1 MKVTLCQINPI
12 VGALEENAQKIIDLI
27 ANHSDKSD
35 LIVFPEMVLTGYPPE
50 DLLFDN
56 NFIKEVADQL
66 NNIISI
72 VKSTPVI
79 VGTIRESNGKLYNSA
94 IVIQNSSIIGV
105 SDKTHL
111 PTYDVFDEK
120 RYFYSSNSINPIEIK
135 IKDRS
140 IMLGVLVCEDLWDK
154 DYDLKVCDVLCEK
167 GAELLIN
174 ISASPFHVGKLKER
188 VDIIKMKSKRL
199 DCPFIYCN
207 LIGAQDELVFDGS
220 SCVLNANG
228 DILKMLSRFEECI
241 DIVNLN
247 ETKIVDFIEVSE
259 ENQIFEALSLGIR
272 DYFYK
277 SGHVKAV
284 IGLSGGIDSALT
296 AVIAQNALG
305 FENVLGVAMPSVFS
319 SDHSV
324 NDARELAENL
334 EIEFE
339 IISIEKINNEM
350 LYGLSKI
357 FNGSKSGL
365 AEENLQARIRGNI
378 LMTIANK
385 RGALLLNTG
394 NKTETAL
401 GYCTMYGD
409 MAGALAVI
417 SDLNKTQVYNVSN
430 WINNHFEKTIIP
442 NGTITKPPSAEL
454 SPNQVDPFD
463 YDIVSPLIDS
473 IITDKNNNSKILN
486 ECKDNDMIKDLL
498 KRVRLSE
505 FKRRQSAPGIR
516 VSKKAFGMGRKYPII
531 NKFEG

>member
-120 RYFYSSNSINPIEIK
+120 RYFYSSNSISPIEIK

-228 DILKMLSRFEECI
+228 DVLKMLSRFEECI
-241 DIVNLN
+241 DTVNLN

-324 NDARELAENL
+324 SDARELAENL

-357 FNGSKSGL
+357 FKGSKSGL

-417 SDLNKTQVYNVSN
+417 SDLNKTQVYNLSN

-463 YDIVSPLIDS
+463 YDIVSPIIDS

>member
-12 VGALEENAQKIIDLI
+12 VGALEQNSQKIIDLV
-27 ANHSDKSD
+27 ASYSDKSD

-56 NFIKEVADQL
+56 NFMKEVADQL
-66 NNIISI
+66 NNIIKI

-79 VGTIRESNGKLYNSA
+79 VGTIRESGGKLYNSA

-120 RYFYSSNSINPIEIK
+120 RYFHSSNSVNPIEIK

-140 IMLGVLVCEDLWDK
+140 ILLGVLICEDLWDQ
-154 DYDLKVCDVLCEK
+154 DYDLKVCDALCEK
-167 GAELLIN
+167 GAEVLIN
-174 ISASPFHVGKLKER
+174 ISASPFHFGKLKER
-188 VDIIKMKSKRL
+188 IDIIKMKSKRL

-207 LIGAQDELVFDGS
+207 LIGAQGELVFDGS
-220 SCVLNANG
+220 SCVLNADG
-228 DILKMLSRFEECI
+228 DILNMLSRFDECI
-241 DIVNLN
+241 DTVNLN
-247 ETKIVDFIEVSE
+247 ETNIVDFIEASE
-259 ENQIFEALSLGIR
+259 EKEIFEALILGIR

-277 SGHVKAV
+277 SGHIKAI

-296 AVIAQNALG
+296 AVLAQNALG
-305 FENVLGVAMPSVFS
+305 SENVLGVAMPSVFS

-324 NDARELAENL
+324 SDARELAENL

-339 IISIEKINNEM
+339 IISIEKINNEI
-350 LYGLSKI
+350 LDGLSKF

-385 RGALLLNTG
+385 REALLLNTG

-430 WINNHFEKTIIP
+430 WVNNQFEKTIIP

-473 IITDKNNNSKILN
+473 IITDKNNSSKLLSKF
-486 ECKDNDMIKDLL
+486 KDNDMIKDLL

-531 NKFEG
+531 NKFEE